1 MLGFLTGHIY
11 IRIMPHCLAD
21 KNHVYINKTA
31 VCCAIECPIIYN
43 LDWMYLKRYCM
54 HFRSCKL
61 VKYSARYA
69 KKWDSAVKMAA
80 ILKMAAIFKNGRCS
94 RGSPGRFDKCSVWN
108 TDAKFH
114 ACITFRKIV
123 WVKGPAITE
132 LSIFLNILLLW
143 GKIFSD
149 VLFKL
154 NTLS

>member
-1 MLGFLTGHIY
+1 
-11 IRIMPHCLAD
+11 
-21 KNHVYINKTA
+21 
-31 VCCAIECPIIYN
+31 
-43 LDWMYLKRYCM
+43 M

-69 KKWDSAVKMAA
+69 KNETAV
-80 ILKMAAIFKNGRCS
+80 KMAAIFKNGRFS
-94 RGSPGRFDKCSVWN
+94 RGSPFRFDKCSVQN
-108 TDAKFH
+108 TDAEFH

-123 WVKGPAITE
+123 WVKGPAITK
-132 LSIFLNILLLW
+132 LSIFLDILLLW